1 VPTSC
6 FATCLCTTSR
16 SRIFRAAVTDGG
28 LAGHVLHERDGAF
41 ADERDGYGVGA
52 DAVASGA
59 GCGMGGVEES
69 QMSTA
74 PKSDQLATGQK
85 LRLAVKIAAG
95 MAFVQAGITAAFVVV
110 LIFEGNAL
118 TGGYGFGLYSLS
130 DVIAIMGF
138 ALALLK
144 GRLWAAYGLFAYGL
158 LDWVAK
164 AVQSGQVAWIVPVML
179 YGIGAI
185 SLSRSEHLAPV
196 ASELRWK
203 RAVVFAAVWVAGD
216 VLIGFLLGLFG
227 LTRSGVSQT
236 SAVAL
241 SQTCL
246 PAIWGAAICYA
257 AARRAV
263 WPFETVL
270 LIAILT
276 SPIAI
281 VDLLSTSGSP
291 LLLLAS
297 IVSAIALSMIGWG
310 LVILFPA
317 AKLAMEGTR

>member
-1 VPTSC
+1 MQINKLLIDRVFNFNRVNAAPTLIGSSSSLSC
-6 FATCLCTTSR
+6 SSLPRTATISWRPRAGSR
-16 SRIFRAAVTDGG
+16 SVNAT
-28 LAGHVLHERDGAF
+28 
-41 ADERDGYGVGA
+41 
-52 DAVASGA
+52 
-59 GCGMGGVEES
+59 
-69 QMSTA
+69 TA
-74 PKSDQLATGQK
+74 
-85 LRLAVKIAAG
+85 KIAAG

-317 AKLAMEGTR
+317 AKLAMCSAPNRP